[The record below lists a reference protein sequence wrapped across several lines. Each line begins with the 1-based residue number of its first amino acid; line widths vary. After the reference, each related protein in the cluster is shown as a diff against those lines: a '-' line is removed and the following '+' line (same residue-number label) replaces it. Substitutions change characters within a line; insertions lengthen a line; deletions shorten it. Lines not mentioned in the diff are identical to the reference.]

1 MSNVQICK
9 TFQDKKRYSF
19 SSQNLPFRTVYTNKV
34 LNNISEKY
42 LIKWID
48 ITEALFLFS
57 IKQLSAKIIDSFF
70 CNLKLGNVYLSEQ
83 DDVRSNISFQLISC
97 LELLC
102 LAICISVSVSIFF
115 PLILGFLIRILI

>member
-48 ITEALFLFS
+48 ITEALFFV
-57 IKQLSAKIIDSFF
+57 F
-70 CNLKLGNVYLSEQ
+70 N
-83 DDVRSNISFQLISC
+83 
-97 LELLC
+97 
-102 LAICISVSVSIFF
+102 
-115 PLILGFLIRILI
+115 